1 MADPRKPMQDIE
13 FNGQD
18 LWREEVYTDRAVGSI
33 RVLVP
38 VTAAGEPD
46 WTRKR
51 EFYAQTQVMTGAGPL
66 PVEGPIVAETLAEAI
81 EKFGEAT
88 QAAVEEMIERAR
100 EYQREA
106 ASQIVTPGQAMGGAG
121 LGGLGGGPAPGK
133 NPFTLR

>member
-66 PVEGPIVAETLAEAI
+66 PVEGPIAAETLAE
-81 EKFGEAT
+81 
-88 QAAVEEMIERAR
+88 ERAAHIEDLR
-100 EYQREA
+100 R
-106 ASQIVTPGQAMGGAG
+106 M
-121 LGGLGGGPAPGK
+121 LPAPEAGQRK
-133 NPFTLR
+133 RWWPW